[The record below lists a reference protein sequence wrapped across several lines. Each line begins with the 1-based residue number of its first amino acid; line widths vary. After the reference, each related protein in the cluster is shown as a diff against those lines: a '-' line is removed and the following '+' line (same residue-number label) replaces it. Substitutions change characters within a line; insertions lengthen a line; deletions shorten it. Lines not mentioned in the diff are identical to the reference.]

1 MDILKILDKEVKIT
15 MMNMLEALIKKTD
28 TQQQIRNVRRGL
40 NTLKKNQKEMP
51 FIDLSV
57 DWTWLRGRISEL
69 EYMWREHPKLIQKDE
84 WKNGI
89 DCLRTVGLLKEI

>member
-1 MDILKILDKEVKIT
+1 

-69 EYMWREHPKLIQKDE
+69 EYM
-84 WKNGI
+84 
-89 DCLRTVGLLKEI
+89 